1 MSDAVLCLL
10 VLAVV
15 IALFVWNR
23 LPVEL
28 VALGSALLLPAV
40 GLLPA
45 DRVFAGFG
53 DPVVALIAALFV
65 VSTALQATGV
75 TTWAGR
81 ALAALAG
88 TGERRLLVLTMLA
101 AALLTALI
109 TVNGAVAAL
118 LPMTVLLAV
127 RHRLPVSRLA
137 MPLAFAAHAG
147 SLLLLIGSPINVIV
161 SESAAAA
168 GARPFGFFE
177 FAVVGLPVLAGT
189 VAICAFLGRTLLPA
203 RTPDALPADL
213 SRHARTLIDH
223 YALTRDSAARQV
235 PQGSDAIGASVEQ
248 LAATA
253 QDGVLVLGAMAA
265 DGHDPRGTGPLSAGD
280 IVILRGTPA
289 AIDGFSDRHR
299 LEPLPPP
306 LDDHLASVLL
316 DQHTGLLELVVSP
329 RSSFAGMTA
338 FAGMTDS
345 TGDLAVLAVH
355 RQDRPVGPQPLT
367 LAPGDHL
374 LLRGRWDEL
383 ERASA
388 RPGVL
393 AVDQPSG
400 IRGQAAP
407 PGGAAVRALAVLG
420 GMIALLASGATPPA
434 VAATLAALLLVALG
448 VVRVDQAY
456 GGISWTTLV
465 IVGGMFPLSEAM
477 KSSGA
482 AEEVAHLVVTAASG
496 NGRLLL
502 LAVFVLTAV
511 LGQFISNM
519 ATALIVAP
527 IAVNAARDAGVSV
540 LPVLMCVAVPAA
552 AALLT
557 PVATAANLMVM
568 SPGGYRFGD
577 YWRLGLPVLV
587 WYLVVATT
595 VVPLVWP
602 L

>member
-1 MSDAVLCLL
+1 MSDADRCLL
-10 VLAVV
+10 VLAAV

-23 LPVEL
+23 LAVEL
-28 VALGSALLLPAV
+28 VALGSALLLPAL

-53 DPVVALIAALFV
+53 DPVVALVASLFV
-65 VSTALQATGV
+65 VSTALQTTGV
-75 TTWAGR
+75 TARAGR
-81 ALAALAG
+81 ALAG
-88 TGERRLLVLTMLA
+88 TGDRRLLIVTMLA

-118 LPMTVLLAV
+118 LPMAVLLAV
-127 RHRLPVSRLA
+127 RHHLPVSRLA

-147 SLLLLIGSPINVIV
+147 SLLLLIGSPINLIV

-168 GARPFGFFE
+168 GARPFAFFE
-177 FAVVGLPVLAGT
+177 FALVGLPVLAGT
-189 VAICAFLGRTLLPA
+189 VAICVLLGRVLLPA
-203 RTPDALPADL
+203 RTPDTLPTDL
-213 SRHARTLIDH
+213 SEHARALIDH
-223 YALTRDSAARQV
+223 YSLARDSAARQV
-235 PQGSDAIGASVEQ
+235 AHGSPAVGTSVEH
-248 LAATA
+248 LTTAAPEGA
-253 QDGVLVLGAMAA
+253 LVLGAMTA
-265 DGHDPRGTGPLSAGD
+265 DGHDPLGTRPLAPGD
-280 IVILRGTPA
+280 IVVIRGTQD
-289 AIDGFSDRHR
+289 AIDAFSHTHQ
-299 LEPLPPP
+299 LEPLPQP
-306 LDDHLASVLL
+306 LDDHLADVLL
-316 DQHTGLLELVVSP
+316 DQHTGLLELAVSP
-329 RSSFAGMTA
+329 RSALVGTTA
-338 FAGMTDS
+338 FPGMTDE
-345 TGDLAVLAVH
+345 TGHLAVLAVN
-355 RQDRPVGPQPLT
+355 RQDRPADPGPLT

-374 LLRGRWDEL
+374 LIRGRWDEL
-383 ERASA
+383 ERVPA
-388 RPGVL
+388 RPGML
-393 AVDQPSG
+393 AVDQPSD
-400 IRGQAAP
+400 IRSQAAP
-407 PGGAAVRALAVLG
+407 PGRAAALALTVLT

-434 VAATLAALLLVALG
+434 VAATLAALLLVALR

-477 KSSGA
+477 MSSGA
-482 AEEVAHLVVTAASG
+482 AERIAHLVVTAASG

-502 LAVFVLTAV
+502 LAVFLLTAM

-519 ATALIVAP
+519 ATALIVVP
-527 IAVNAARDAGVSV
+527 IAVNAAHDAGVSV

-577 YWRLGLPVLV
+577 YWRLGLPVLA
-587 WYLVVATT
+587 WYLVVAMT